1 MRAIVTGGA
10 GFIGSHLVD
19 ALLARGGEVHVVDD
33 LSSGRRENVA
43 AGAELHELDV
53 RSPLRDLFDH
63 VRPEVC
69 FHLAASVDVT
79 TSLERPGEDAAV
91 NVAGTANVL
100 GAAARSGAKVVFAS
114 SGGAV
119 YGEAPEPAD
128 EDAPL
133 EPLSPYGAA
142 KLAAEAYVA
151 LYRRLTGTP
160 HVALRIANAYG
171 PRQLPKGEAAVVA
184 VFLLA
189 LAAGE
194 RPRIFGDGRQTRDF
208 VYVGDVVDA
217 FLRASS
223 AGEGVYNAGTGRAT
237 TIVDLYDLAQRVAGA
252 EPQPAEQGEK
262 RPGEIRDN
270 VLDAGRAERELG
282 WRAPTTLEEG
292 LALTWDWVRTR

>member
-19 ALLARGGEVHVVDD
+19 ALLAQGDEVHVVDD
-33 LSSGRRENVA
+33 LSFGRRENVA

-53 RSPLRDLFDH
+53 RSSMRDLFTD

-69 FHLAASVDVT
+69 FHLAATVDVT
-79 TSLERPGEDAAV
+79 ASVERPEEDASV
-91 NVAGTANVL
+91 NVGGTANVL
-100 GAAARSGAKVVFAS
+100 GAAAHVGARVVFAS

-119 YGEAPEPAD
+119 YGEAPEPVN

-133 EPLSPYGAA
+133 EPSSPYGAA

-151 LYRRLTGTP
+151 MYRRMSGAA
-160 HVALRIANAYG
+160 HVSLRIANAYG

-184 VFLLA
+184 VFLHA
-189 LAAGE
+189 LARDE

-208 VYVGDVVDA
+208 VYVADIVDA

-223 AGEGVYNAGTGRAT
+223 AGDGVYNVGTGRT
-237 TIVDLYDLAQRVAGA
+237 TTVGDLYELAQRVADV
-252 EPQPAEQGEK
+252 EPSPAEHVDE

-270 VLDAGRAERELG
+270 VLDASRAERELG
-282 WRAPTTLEEG
+282 WRARTSLEEG
-292 LALTWDWVRTR
+292 LRLTWEWVQTR

>member
-19 ALLARGGEVHVVDD
+19 ALVARGDEVHVVDD
-33 LSSGRRENVA
+33 LSFGHRENVA

-53 RSPLRDLFDH
+53 RSSLRELFAD
-63 VRPEVC
+63 VRPDVC
-69 FHLAASVDVT
+69 FHLAATVDVT
-79 TSLERPGEDAAV
+79 ASMERPEEDASV

-100 GAAARSGAKVVFAS
+100 GAAARAGAKVVFAS

-119 YGEAPEPAD
+119 YGEAPEPVA
-128 EDAPL
+128 EEAPL

-151 LYRRLTGTP
+151 VYRRLTGVP

-184 VFLLA
+184 VFLSA
-189 LAAGE
+189 LASGS

-208 VYVGDVVDA
+208 VYVGDIVDA
-217 FLRASS
+217 FLRAGS
-223 AGEGVYNAGTGRAT
+223 AGDGIYNVGTGT
-237 TIVDLYDLAQRVAGA
+237 TTTVAGLYELAQRVAGV
-252 EPQPAEQGEK
+252 EPAPAEQAEE

-270 VLDAGRAERELG
+270 VLDAARAERELG
-282 WRAPTTLEEG
+282 WRAATPLEDG
-292 LALTWDWVRTR
+292 LALTWDWVRSR